1 MDHHQYDIAI
11 VGLGCAG
18 SHIVVQMLDH
28 PAFQD
33 KSIIVFDDFNEDSL
47 DKTWSFWEKGTGN
60 WDHLLSDQWELG
72 SFKTR
77 RVSIDLQLTPYRYKK
92 LQSREVIAFA
102 KAKLQQHPNCTF
114 VEAKVERIIETEVA
128 TLKTGQG
135 SFAAH
140 LVLDSR
146 VAKEFFQD
154 EQAIT
159 LKQHFLG
166 WYIKTE
172 KEVFDPKR
180 FVMMDY
186 RLQDPG
192 TTSFIYILPSS
203 TTEALVEFTYFSAST
218 VKEAVYESY
227 LEEYIS
233 TYLKAVNYSITQTE
247 QGIIPMTTYR
257 FDQHHTPLVHKIG
270 TAGGWVKSSTGY
282 SFKLSEKRAGRLIN
296 NYLTGKPLDSG
307 MQKKR
312 FRFYDDIMLDVL
324 NVHNGRGHLLF
335 ENLYSNNPISRIFA
349 FLDEESSFWQ
359 ELKIMLPLTSAPF
372 IKSFFRKLF

>member
-307 MQKKR
+307 MQKNDSA
-312 FRFYDDIMLDVL
+312 FTM
-324 NVHNGRGHLLF
+324 
-335 ENLYSNNPISRIFA
+335 ISCWMS
-349 FLDEESSFWQ
+349 LMYTMEEVICC
-359 ELKIMLPLTSAPF
+359 LKIF
-372 IKSFFRKLF
+372 IPTIL